1 VKLPPLGPRHWLVFA
16 AVALLFFA
24 WGAYLVRTP
33 QPDEPLPW
41 LAEWQAQVLEP
52 LADERLR
59 LAELSVL
66 VAGELW
72 LQPRPQGARLLY
84 RSEWLAAGAPWRLEA
99 ELALSE
105 GERSSLM
112 AAAGLGAEDAEQ
124 PLAAQLV
131 AQLGGHG
138 IVALSLE
145 PQDAVPVA
153 RLASSLGQPRLRLQ
167 LVEGEAWVYPQL
179 GLTAHADGER
189 LRVLQ
194 AVPQRVLGSR

>member
-1 VKLPPLGPRHWLVFA
+1 VKLPPLGPGHWLVFA

-24 WGAYLVRTP
+24 WGTYLVRAP
-33 QPDEPLPW
+33 EPDEPLPW

-52 LADERLR
+52 LADERLH
-59 LAELSVL
+59 LEALSVL

-84 RSEWLAAGAPWRLEA
+84 RGEWLAAGVPWLLEA
-99 ELALSE
+99 ELALSVA
-105 GERSSLM
+105 ERSSLM
-112 AAAGLGAEDAEQ
+112 AAAGLGVEDAEQ

-138 IVALSLE
+138 IVGLTLE
-145 PQDAVPVA
+145 PRDAVPVA
-153 RLASSLGQPRLRLQ
+153 RLASSLGQPPLRLQ

-179 GLTAHADGER
+179 GLTAHGDGEQ